1 MLRDF
6 TCTEK
11 YKEAMSDEHPL
22 NESLYIQ
29 LPDYIRLMWT
39 QICGI
44 GIVNKKWKK
53 KKIYKLGKVNE
64 RIPVLQLIRSRN

>member
-22 NESLYIQ
+22 SESLYIQ
-29 LPDYIRLMWT
+29 LPNYIGLVWA

-53 KKIYKLGKVNE
+53 RKD
-64 RIPVLQLIRSRN
+64 LQVGES